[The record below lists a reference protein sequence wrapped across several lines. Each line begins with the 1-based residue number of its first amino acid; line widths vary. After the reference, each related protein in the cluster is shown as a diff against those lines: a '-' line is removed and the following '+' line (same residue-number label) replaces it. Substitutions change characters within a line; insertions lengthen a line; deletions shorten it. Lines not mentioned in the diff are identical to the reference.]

1 MSRVR
6 IFAIFQSFMGIQY
19 FACCFICISFAKIQT
34 NVLKA
39 ILQSYCC
46 GFICRFDPRAFR
58 WALSMKLAVEEIN
71 NRKDLLSNHTL
82 AYRIFDS
89 CSTPVTAQKAV
100 LAVLNGQDVVQ
111 SSMCSGAGPLLGLI
125 GESGSSQSIVLSRTV
140 QPFQI
145 PMVISFFF
153 LFMFCI
159 LET

>member
-1 MSRVR
+1 
-6 IFAIFQSFMGIQY
+6 
-19 FACCFICISFAKIQT
+19 
-34 NVLKA
+34 
-39 ILQSYCC
+39 
-46 GFICRFDPRAFR
+46 
-58 WALSMKLAVEEIN
+58 MKLAVEEIN
-71 NRKDLLSNHTL
+71 NRKNLLSNHTL

-111 SSMCSGAGPLLGLI
+111 SSMCSETSPLLGLI

-145 PMVISFFF
+145 PMVISYFF
-153 LFMFCI
+153 LFMFFI

>member
-1 MSRVR
+1 M
-6 IFAIFQSFMGIQY
+6 
-19 FACCFICISFAKIQT
+19 
-34 NVLKA
+34 
-39 ILQSYCC
+39 
-46 GFICRFDPRAFR
+46 
-58 WALSMKLAVEEIN
+58 EEIN

-153 LFMFCI
+153 SVYVLYLGNISSICIYYFDIFYGNSFVFFCFIDKLF
-159 LET
+159 LNLLLSK